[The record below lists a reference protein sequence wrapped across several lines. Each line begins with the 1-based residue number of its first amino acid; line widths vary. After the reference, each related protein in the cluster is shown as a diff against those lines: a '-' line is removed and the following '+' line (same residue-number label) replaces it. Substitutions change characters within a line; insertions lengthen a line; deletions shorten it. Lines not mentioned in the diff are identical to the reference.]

1 MDSIV
6 GYFLENWPALT
17 LVSVFFIALIVILV
31 RGMLFLSKFKTDQ
44 IQAFTTFKTEQI
56 QMFSEFKTEQAQTFS
71 EFKTDQTRVFSEFK
85 TDQARVFSEFKTDQA
100 RVFSEFKTDQARV
113 FSEFKTEQAQAINEL
128 KMEQTKLSTEVGHI
142 HKLLEKLPCEERRKE
157 NQANISQLREEHYKM
172 KVELSGVKN
181 TIEFLRNIIAPFAN
195 SQSPLSLTDEGKE
208 HAQGLDA
215 ENIIDKNWEKIYK
228 DLEENIA
235 GKSRYDIQQYIID
248 NFHVKIED
256 FLEKEDIDNMKEY
269 AFVKGKNV
277 YTFFIIY
284 ALIIRD
290 KYFKQK
296 GLL

>member
-44 IQAFTTFKTEQI
+44 IQAFTEFKTDQI
-56 QMFSEFKTEQAQTFS
+56 QMFSAFKTEQAQVFS
-71 EFKTDQTRVFSEFK
+71 AFKTEQAQVFTAFK
-85 TDQARVFSEFKTDQA
+85 TEQAQAFSA
-100 RVFSEFKTDQARV
+100 
-113 FSEFKTEQAQAINEL
+113 FKTEQAQAINEL
-128 KMEQTKLSTEVGHI
+128 KIEQTKLSAEVGHI

-157 NQANISQLREEHYKM
+157 NQANINQLREEHYKM
-172 KVELSGVKN
+172 KIELSGVKN
-181 TIEFLRNIIAPFAN
+181 TIEFLKNIIAPLAN
-195 SQSPLSLTDEGKE
+195 SQSPLSLNDEGKE

-215 ENIIDKNWEKIYK
+215 EKIIDKNWEKIYN
-228 DLEENIA
+228 DLEENVS

-248 NFHVKIED
+248 NFHVKLEN

-284 ALIIRD
+284 SLIIRD

-296 GLL
+296 GML

>member
-17 LVSVFFIALIVILV
+17 LVSVFFIALIFVLV

-44 IQAFTTFKTEQI
+44 IQ
-56 QMFSEFKTEQAQTFS
+56 MFS
-71 EFKTDQTRVFSEFK
+71 EFKTDQTQVFSEFK
-85 TDQARVFSEFKTDQA
+85 AEQTQAFSEFKAEQTQA
-100 RVFSEFKTDQARV
+100 FSEFKAEQAQV
-113 FSEFKTEQAQAINEL
+113 FSTFKTEQGQVINEI
-128 KMEQTKLSTEVGHI
+128 KIEQAKLSTEVRHI

-157 NQANISQLREEHYKM
+157 NQASINQLREEHNKM
-172 KVELSGVKN
+172 KIELSGMKDM
-181 TIEFLRNIIAPFAN
+181 IEFLKNVIPPLAN
-195 SQSPLSLTDEGKE
+195 SQSPLSLNDEGKE

-215 ENIIDKNWEKIYK
+215 EKIIDKNWEKIYN
-228 DLEENIA
+228 DLEENVA

-248 NFHVKIED
+248 NFHVKLGN

-296 GLL
+296 GML

>member
-17 LVSVFFIALIVILV
+17 LVSVFFVALIVILV

-44 IQAFTTFKTEQI
+44 IQAFA
-56 QMFSEFKTEQAQTFS
+56 EFKTEQG
-71 EFKTDQTRVFSEFK
+71 
-85 TDQARVFSEFKTDQA
+85 
-100 RVFSEFKTDQARV
+100 
-113 FSEFKTEQAQAINEL
+113 QAINEI
-128 KMEQTKLSTEVGHI
+128 KIEQAKLSTEVGHI

-157 NQANISQLREEHYKM
+157 NQASINQLRKENQVSINQLKEEHNKM
-172 KVELSGVKN
+172 KIELSGMKN
-181 TIEFLRNIIAPFAN
+181 MMEFLKNVIPPLAN
-195 SQSPLSLTDEGKE
+195 SQSPLSLNDEGKE

-215 ENIIDKNWEKIYK
+215 EKIIDKNWEKIYN
-228 DLEENIA
+228 DLEENVS

-248 NFHVKIED
+248 NFHVKLEN

-296 GLL
+296 DLL